1 MPAKEGSII
10 DIDNYPDWAAS
21 KFEIVDNTIIYPS
34 KSVDFNDL
42 AVVYSID
49 FNVRGIINRPI
60 KIKELEIASQALSD
74 NAFNSVGT
82 RFGVDLVPYKKSGIY
97 FDYKSKNPFSIYKSS
112 TPYLYL
118 TKNSGIEVRGD
129 FDFETNR
136 GIAMPINKELSDEY
150 RVSSMQAWMFANQD
164 SFSASPI
171 EIFEIQYKED
181 TIKFY
186 MVADSP
192 SGSRAK
198 IYAMSSVTG
207 AEYTKLT
214 YFWNGVSVQNPIITI
229 KEWGSLGLQF
239 SSALN
244 FDLYIGAINLNGPIL
259 FNNISFYQAN
269 NLQQIQSIV
278 TRPWLKVRTSE
289 GVPNNWTYWR
299 ENFNWQEALVVSS
312 SELYGVN
319 PTDVYK
325 NYLGTNKIIIDDNE
339 GMTFDSNQIKIYKDT
354 EWQISTLLPV

>member
-1 MPAKEGSII
+1 
-10 DIDNYPDWAAS
+10 
-21 KFEIVDNTIIYPS
+21 
-34 KSVDFNDL
+34 
-42 AVVYSID
+42 
-49 FNVRGIINRPI
+49 VRGIINRPI

-129 FDFETNR
+129 FDFETSR

-171 EIFEIQYKED
+171 QIFEIEYKED

-186 MVADSP
+186 MVADNP

-198 IYAMSSVTG
+198 IYATSGLTG
-207 AEYTKLT
+207 SDYTDLT

-269 NLQQIQSIV
+269 NLQQVQSII
-278 TRPWLKVRTSE
+278 TRPWQKVNILE
-289 GVPNNWTYWR
+289 GVQKFWTYWS
-299 ENFNWQEALVVSS
+299 ENFTWQEALVVSR

-339 GMTFDSNQIKIYKDT
+339 GMTFDANKVKIYKDT
-354 EWQISTLLPV
+354 EWQTSTLLPV

>member
-1 MPAKEGSII
+1 
-10 DIDNYPDWAAS
+10 
-21 KFEIVDNTIIYPS
+21 
-34 KSVDFNDL
+34 
-42 AVVYSID
+42 
-49 FNVRGIINRPI
+49 
-60 KIKELEIASQALSD
+60 
-74 NAFNSVGT
+74 
-82 RFGVDLVPYKKSGIY
+82 
-97 FDYKSKNPFSIYKSS
+97 
-112 TPYLYL
+112 
-118 TKNSGIEVRGD
+118 
-129 FDFETNR
+129 
-136 GIAMPINKELSDEY
+136 
-150 RVSSMQAWMFANQD
+150 
-164 SFSASPI
+164 
-171 EIFEIQYKED
+171 
-181 TIKFY
+181 
-186 MVADSP
+186 
-192 SGSRAK
+192 
-198 IYAMSSVTG
+198 MSSVTG